1 MTGRSGPNR
10 PDKEALP
17 NYHSYALLSI
27 RTTVTTMKSK
37 IHYEEDLFY
46 LNLQM
51 KGLREGLQLTI
62 DPDYFQDKLLADL
75 RFVDATLDRILSTLK
90 ENPNLIRRAEY
101 LYNLVKVEGAFLD
114 LLSSIMTGSGEMCE
128 ALEPYRNEFVQRRES
143 HEADVQE
150 IRTLLRLVSQEEERE
165 DVITA
170 DELSLLTR
178 FEEDPEPEKR

>member
-1 MTGRSGPNR
+1 
-10 PDKEALP
+10 
-17 NYHSYALLSI
+17 
-27 RTTVTTMKSK
+27 MKAK

-75 RFVDATLDRILSTLK
+75 RFVDATLDKILSTLK

-101 LYNLVKVEGAFLD
+101 LYNLVKAEGTFLE
-114 LLSSIMTGSGEMCE
+114 LLSALMNGSSEMCE
-128 ALEPYRNEFVQRRES
+128 ALGPYRNEFVQRRES
-143 HEADVQE
+143 HEADVEE
-150 IRTLLRLVSQEEERE
+150 IRTLLRLVSQEDERE

-170 DELSLLTR
+170 DELALLTR
-178 FEEDPEPEKR
+178 FEDEPETEKR

>member
-1 MTGRSGPNR
+1 
-10 PDKEALP
+10 
-17 NYHSYALLSI
+17 
-27 RTTVTTMKSK
+27 MKSK

-62 DPDYFQDKLLADL
+62 DPDYFQDKILADL
-75 RFVDATLDRILSTLK
+75 RFVDATLDKILSTLK

-101 LYNLVKVEGAFLD
+101 LYNLVKVEGTFLD
-114 LLSSIMTGSGEMCE
+114 LVDGLLAGTGEMHE

-143 HEADVQE
+143 HDADIQE
-150 IRTLLRLVSQEEERE
+150 IRTLLRIVTQEDERE

-178 FEEDPEPEKR
+178 LEPELEEERH